1 MHQAVEIYILEKMV
15 KKWDWNMIVQG
26 KQANRLERVLKNM
39 EKVLRKMKRV
49 RRIKRAR
56 KMSRVRKKEMVKIIP
71 QFEVN

>member
-1 MHQAVEIYILEKMV
+1 MHQAAEKYILEKMV
-15 KKWDWNMIVQG
+15 KKWDWNMIVKG

-49 RRIKRAR
+49 KKIKRAI